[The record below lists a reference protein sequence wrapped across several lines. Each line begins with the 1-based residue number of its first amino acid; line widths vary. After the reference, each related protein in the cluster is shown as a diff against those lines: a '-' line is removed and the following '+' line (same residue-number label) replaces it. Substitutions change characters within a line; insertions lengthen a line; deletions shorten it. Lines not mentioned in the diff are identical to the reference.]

1 MKQILSLFLFFI
13 FLSPGQ
19 LFAAPTLSIK
29 SNSGI
34 TTVAISGLSSI
45 RNSTYTVIV
54 SKNPIKSVDDLGIY
68 GQTIGF
74 GVQQGLVPKN
84 STQATWDIT
93 TLSGNTTYYFR
104 GVEIPSGFSTRRSFV
119 TTEEVFKTPKA
130 AVVLTDKD
138 ATINNIKGGI
148 LSGTVNPGK
157 LASPLESG
165 DVVVQVKIFP
175 PNTTKEAMSGATEPL
190 QTIPIKPLSPGG
202 SFSSSYAQTDLDS
215 GKIYPIELAIIVYGE
230 KALVKIGEINTGEGV
245 ATTKANDK
253 ATFNKKSYTLLA
265 PIPGLTAIL
274 NPDICNQ
281 ATEDQICDI
290 NVFINFLLKLLIG
303 IAAVILVVR
312 LIIEGYIYMTTDVP
326 FLKAGAK
333 KTFFDALMGLVIALS
348 SYLILNT
355 INPRLVENDI
365 NINTVVFNVMDYPDA
380 GDDIPDTEFD
390 SGKKTY
396 STNAAISPAT
406 VAAVEKLKNGW
417 EISRFVVFTNDRML
431 IELKKGS
438 QVDTTN
444 IIDIAHGSNGYAAKG
459 TAKNLD
465 KKTPIGEWEIIDIR
479 YTPGIPQFNKIKS
492 SKTGQVS
499 NMGAA
504 FWHLSPMTSGERG
517 IGMHGN
523 KNGTLSPTAGCI
535 RLKNSDILAL
545 QPYVKKGI
553 PVIIK

>member
-29 SNSGI
+29 SNGD
-34 TTVAISGLSSI
+34 TVTAAISGLSLVG
-45 RNSTYTVIV
+45 NKTYIILV
-54 SKNPIKSVDDLGIY
+54 SKNPITDVRGDGLFN
-68 GQTIGF
+68 QTIGLE
-74 GVQQGLVPKN
+74 GLIPKKSN
-84 STQATWDIT
+84 EAIWNISG
-93 TLSGNTTYYFR
+93 LSGNTTYYFR
-104 GVEIPSGFSTRRSFV
+104 GVEISPGIPVKKTFATA
-119 TTEEVFKTPKA
+119 EQAFKTSKTGTIT
-130 AVVLTDKD
+130 LTDKD
-138 ATINNIKGGI
+138 ATINDIRGGI

-175 PNTTKEAMSGATEPL
+175 PNTTKEAMGGATEPL
-190 QTIPIKPLSPGG
+190 QTITIKPLSPGG
-202 SFSSSYAQTDLDS
+202 SFSSFYAQADLDS
-215 GKIYPIELAIIVYGE
+215 GKIYPIELAVIVYGE

-253 ATFNKKSYTLLA
+253 VTFNKKSYTLLA

-274 NPDICNQ
+274 DPDICNQ

-303 IAAVILVVR
+303 IAAVILVVK

-396 STNAAISPAT
+396 NTNAAISPAT